1 MRGFTAQGHAGG
13 SVKGENVA
21 CAAATMLLRTTG
33 RLCSQQGVAVAGG
46 RGHPGEMQLE
56 IAQDTVDQG
65 WLRGVTDFLLRGM
78 KDLKDEFPRDIV
90 LQVKM
95 MED

>member
-1 MRGFTAQGHAGG
+1 M
-13 SVKGENVA
+13 KGENVA
-21 CAAATMLLRTTG
+21 CAAATILLRTTG
-33 RLCSQQGVAVAGG
+33 RLCTQHGVAAAGG
-46 RGHPGEMQLE
+46 RGDPGEMALE
-56 IAQDTVDQG
+56 VAQDSADQG

-78 KDLKDEFPRDIV
+78 KDLKDEFPREIV